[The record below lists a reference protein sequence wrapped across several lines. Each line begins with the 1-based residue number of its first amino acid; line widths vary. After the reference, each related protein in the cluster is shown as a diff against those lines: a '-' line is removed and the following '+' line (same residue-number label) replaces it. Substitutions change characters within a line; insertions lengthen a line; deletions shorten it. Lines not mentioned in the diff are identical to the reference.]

1 MARASLFTDHKIS
14 VLPIR
19 AKYRHVST
27 ICEQTVD
34 NSQVRNSFPYTSLD
48 DIPCH
53 RTRRKCLLQILL
65 NTIFSTHPADILVQT
80 NLCNCLHYLCLLCI
94 LFECNPTKHGQDMML
109 VHPNQF
115 LSWVFSTSGLCSVS
129 FQPFFCRPHTQ
140 IRIVLF
146 LGWQNIPSLKTFSL
160 PCSNGTFSNCLSHI
174 IIVLPE
180 DDRTDSFREERLGL
194 RYETMILAICASVD
208 VSKYLYIPSLE
219 FSIICEHLPFL
230 LGSKPILRLLLVH
243 RNLAIWRSYP
253 WFWRLSFEMLKILVQ
268 WILHKTLNRLLQ
280 YHLRVRLDLCISGTV
295 ALNPNSWDD
304 RDPLMTQNEQ
314 YGPYSL
320 LQRSPFFLGGFDSR
334 QLPCVYFFSFSHS
347 FSTAAFLSG
356 IFMASGI
363 GKNLCTR
370 S

>member
-1 MARASLFTDHKIS
+1 MSIFHIGSLFCFFPAIFLSSTYTDKDS
-14 VLPIR
+14 P
-19 AKYRHVST
+19 
-27 ICEQTVD
+27 
-34 NSQVRNSFPYTSLD
+34 
-48 DIPCH
+48 
-53 RTRRKCLLQILL
+53 
-65 NTIFSTHPADILVQT
+65 FSRL
-80 NLCNCLHYLCLLCI
+80 
-94 LFECNPTKHGQDMML
+94 TKHS
-109 VHPNQF
+109 QF
-115 LSWVFSTSGLCSVS
+115 K
-129 FQPFFCRPHTQ
+129 
-140 IRIVLF
+140 
-146 LGWQNIPSLKTFSL
+146 NFSL

-320 LQRSPFFLGGFDSR
+320 LQRSPFFLWVLTLVSCHACISSVFLILSPL
-334 QLPCVYFFSFSHS
+334 LPFYLVFSWLQ
-347 FSTAAFLSG
+347 A
-356 IFMASGI
+356 
-363 GKNLCTR
+363 
-370 S
+370 